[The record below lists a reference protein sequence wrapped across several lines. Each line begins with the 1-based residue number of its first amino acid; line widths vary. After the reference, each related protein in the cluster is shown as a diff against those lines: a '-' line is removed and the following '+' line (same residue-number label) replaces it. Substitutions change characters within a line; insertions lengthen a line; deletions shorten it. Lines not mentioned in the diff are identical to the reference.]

1 MRLSGDIGK
10 QKQVDFTTEQLKSVR
25 SVVCVAFLL
34 GSFVL
39 VWWYIVTWKCIL
51 GGLVFLTHKE

>member
-1 MRLSGDIGK
+1 MRLRQHNGK
-10 QKQVDFTTEQLKSVR
+10 QKKVVITEDLNKVR

-51 GGLVFLTHKE
+51 GGLVFLTQNE